1 MSLNW
6 RAIGYGNRQA
16 VRQFLHRAF
25 ERKAVV
31 VLDAEKQYTGLML
44 GEALDVQKIC
54 LYNSA
59 VRDSDGFGAEGF
71 HRHGG
76 GTEGLAPVGAVY
88 SDLRA
93 GGGALAFEKTLRFRW
108 CRFATVVSARA

>member
-16 VRQFLHRAF
+16 VPQFLHRAF

-31 VLDAEKQYTGLML
+31 VLDAEQQYTGLML
-44 GEALDVQKIC
+44 GEALNVQEIC
-54 LYNSA
+54 GHGAAIHESN
-59 VRDSDGFGAEGF
+59 GFGAEGF
-71 HRHGG
+71 HRHRGG
-76 GTEGLAPVGAVY
+76 AEDLAPVGAVY

-108 CRFATVVSARA
+108 WRFATVVSARA